1 MCSWTSRSL
10 PEERLCCEKQ
20 GQGKQWQATGG
31 MFISTEGML
40 RGEMMLLGEV
50 CFSPGHELL
59 QKSKTK
65 FGAMEEPTAQ
75 TGSYPGTNVLIP
87 LEDPS

>member
-1 MCSWTSRSL
+1 MQLDISQPPRRKTLLR
-10 PEERLCCEKQ
+10 EAR
-20 GQGKQWQATGG
+20 TGEAVASHGEG
-31 MFISTEGML
+31 MFISIEGML
-40 RGEMMLLGEV
+40 GGEMMLLGEV

-75 TGSYPGTNVLIP
+75 TGSYSGTNVLIP